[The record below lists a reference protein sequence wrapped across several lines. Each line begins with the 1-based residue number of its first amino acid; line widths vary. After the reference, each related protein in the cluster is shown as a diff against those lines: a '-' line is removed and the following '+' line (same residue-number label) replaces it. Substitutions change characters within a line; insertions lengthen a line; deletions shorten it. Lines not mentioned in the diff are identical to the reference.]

1 MYVTEIDALASVQ
14 SNVEMT
20 GVACTDAYIHIHTHG
35 HIYYAHIQSWLG
47 WRYAQKA
54 SENQSKIK
62 GSYFTLSIIS
72 PEVNR

>member
-20 GVACTDAYIHIHTHG
+20 ALTHIHIHTHG
-35 HIYYAHIQSWLG
+35 HIDYAHIQSWLG
-47 WRYAQKA
+47 WRYTQKA

-62 GSYFTLSIIS
+62 GSYLTLSIIL
-72 PEVNR
+72 PEVNQ